1 METSRHDL
9 PALFAQL
16 GLPNDQASINRFL
29 ASHELRPGTDLSRA
43 NFWSPSQARFLA
55 EALEDDADWAEAADE
70 MAALLMRH

>member
-9 PALFAQL
+9 SALFAQL

-29 ASHELRPGTDLSRA
+29 ASHELQPGTNLPQA

-70 MAALLMRH
+70 MATLLMRH